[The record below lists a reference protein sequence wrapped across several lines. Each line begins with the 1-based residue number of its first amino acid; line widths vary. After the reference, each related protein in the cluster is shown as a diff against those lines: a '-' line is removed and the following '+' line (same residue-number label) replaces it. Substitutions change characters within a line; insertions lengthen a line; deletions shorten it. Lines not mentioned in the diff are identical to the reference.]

1 MIRRPPRST
10 LFPYTTLFRSL
21 IDPHTHLIFAG
32 DRAREHAQRLA
43 GATYLQIAQAGGG
56 IRSTVESTRAAS
68 DEDLLAAARERLARL
83 VRSGVTTVEI
93 KTGYGLSIEQELRL
107 LRVARAAGHR
117 AGC

>member
-43 GATYLQIAQAGGG
+43 GATYQQIAQAGGG
-56 IRSTVESTRAAS
+56 IRSTVEATRAAS
-68 DEDLLAAARERLARL
+68 DEELLAGARERLARL
-83 VRSGVTTVEI
+83 VRSGVTTGEV
-93 KTGYGLSIEQELRL
+93 KTGSGV
-107 LRVARAAGHR
+107 RVDHCVG
-117 AGC
+117 